1 MKNNGSRRGR
11 NKKNKKEDMRAEER
25 SRGKKIKKSQP
36 VRCAER
42 EVECIYVCM
51 LSV

>member
-1 MKNNGSRRGR
+1 MAVKGAGMKRIKEKRCVQRR
-11 NKKNKKEDMRAEER
+11 EEER
-25 SRGKKIKKSQP
+25 RLRNHR
-36 VRCAER
+36 VRRAER